1 MNRRN
6 TIVLVVSCSI
16 VLSVVSLTEAQAPAH
31 EDGSLTV
38 MTWNLYLGAPLESLF
53 AVDSPLALAFEGATL
68 WATVQQTNFDERAEA
83 ITDQI
88 ALKQPDLI
96 GLQEAVLW
104 RIQSPGD
111 FAGGNL
117 VPNAETV
124 VYDFLQI
131 LLDKLEI
138 RGLHYDVLA
147 VVEASDIEGLAFR
160 PGSFTAT
167 DDIRMTDRDV
177 ILARAD
183 VQEGRHEYSNVQ
195 AKNFHAKVTQA
206 VMGVPIDI
214 LSSWA
219 SVDVN
224 TPDGTLRFVT
234 THLSALSDVVRLVQ
248 IGELLAGPLDTD
260 LPVIF
265 VGDLNSSASAEALVN
280 DAPTYDF
287 LISYGFVDAW
297 KQAGS
302 GPGLTAWQDG
312 DLLSPESILDRRID
326 FVLYRGNVTVLNSD
340 VVGEEQEDR
349 TSSGLWPSDH
359 AGVSAEFVLHSG
371 GGQ

>member
-1 MNRRN
+1 MIRKN
-6 TIVLVVSCSI
+6 TLALVVSCSI
-16 VLSVVSLTEAQAPAH
+16 VLAAVSSLEAQAPAH
-31 EDGSLTV
+31 EDRPLTV
-38 MTWNLYLGAPLESLF
+38 MTWNLYLGVPLEPLF
-53 AVDSPLALAFEGATL
+53 EASSPLALAFEGTAL
-68 WATVQQTNFDERAEA
+68 WATVQQTNFNERAAA
-83 ITDQI
+83 IADQI

-104 RIQSPGD
+104 RMQSPGD
-111 FAGGNL
+111 FADGNFS
-117 VPNAETV
+117 PNAETV

-131 LLDKLEI
+131 LLDTLKTK
-138 RGLHYDVLA
+138 GLNYEVLA
-147 VVEASDIEGLAFR
+147 VVEASDVEGPALR

-183 VQEGRHEYSNVQ
+183 VQEGRFAYTNAQ
-195 AKNFHAKVTQA
+195 ARNFHANVTLD

-224 TPDGTLRFVT
+224 APDGTVRFVT
-234 THLSALSDVVRLVQ
+234 THLSALSEVARLVQ

-260 LPVIF
+260 LPVIL
-265 VGDLNSSASAEALVN
+265 VGDLNSNASAEDPAN
-280 DAPTYDF
+280 EAPAYDF
-287 LISYGFVDAW
+287 LTSHGFADVWLDV
-297 KQAGS
+297 GT
-302 GPGLTAWQDG
+302 GHGLTAWQDG
-312 DLLSPESILDRRID
+312 DLLSPESTLDRRID
-326 FVLYRGNVTVLNSD
+326 FVLYRGNLTVLNSD

-359 AGVSAEFVLHSG
+359 AGVSAELMLHPD